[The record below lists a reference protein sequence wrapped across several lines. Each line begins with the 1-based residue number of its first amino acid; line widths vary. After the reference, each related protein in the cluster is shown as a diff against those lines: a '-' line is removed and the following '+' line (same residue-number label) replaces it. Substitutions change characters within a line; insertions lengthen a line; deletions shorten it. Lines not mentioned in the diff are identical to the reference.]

1 MKEKILSISF
11 VLFLTIFF
19 ILNIFIKDID
29 ISSSERRKLEKFPKI
44 SMENIFDGS
53 FMEDFDLYTVDQFV
67 FRDEFRTIKANVN
80 YNIFKKLD
88 NNGIY
93 VIDDYIFK
101 SEYPIN
107 IKSIENFIDKINL
120 ASSFLSPNNK
130 VYYAIIPD
138 KNYYVNNSKYLNIDY
153 NLMYEKLKEIKHEY
167 IELRDILTLDDYY
180 RTDTHWKQENLSK
193 VVDKLGESMNFEIN
207 TNYIKEQYEP
217 FYGVY
222 YGQSALNIDPDKII
236 YLKNNIIENSKVYY
250 YEDKKNNKVYTLD
263 KLENLDKYDIYLGGA
278 SSFVEIVNPNNKT
291 GRELVLFRDSFG
303 SSLAPLLID
312 AYSKITLI
320 DIRYIN
326 SSAYL
331 NMIDFKDQDI
341 LFLYSTL
348 IVNNSST
355 LKQ

>member
-11 VLFLTIFF
+11 VLFLTVFF
-19 ILNIFIKDID
+19 ALNVFTQDID

-44 SMENIFDGS
+44 SMQNIMDGS
-53 FMEDFDLYTVDQFV
+53 FMEDFDLYTVDQFA
-67 FRDEFRTIKANVN
+67 FRDAFRTIKAKIN
-80 YNIFKKLD
+80 YNIFQKLD

-101 SEYPIN
+101 SEYPTN
-107 IKSIENFIDKINL
+107 IKSIDSFIDKINL
-120 ASSFLSPNNK
+120 IGENLTKDNK

-138 KNYYVNNSKYLNIDY
+138 KNYYISNSKYLNIDY
-153 NLMYEKLKEIKHEY
+153 SLMYKKLAEISYEY
-167 IELRDILTLDDYY
+167 IELRDILTLNDYY
-180 RTDTHWKQENLSK
+180 RTDTHWKQENLIK
-193 VVDKLGESMNFEIN
+193 VVDRLGKDMGFSVND
-207 TNYIKEQYEP
+207 NYIQKNYKP

-222 YGQSALNIDPDKII
+222 YGQSALNINPDKLT
-236 YLKNNIIENSKVYY
+236 YLTNDIIEKSNVYY
-250 YEDKKNNKVYTLD
+250 YEDSNNNEVYTLN

-278 SSFVEIVNPNNKT
+278 SSFIEITNENNKT

-326 SSAYL
+326 SDTYL
-331 NMIDFKDQDI
+331 KMIDFKNQDI

>member
-11 VLFLTIFF
+11 VLFLIIFF
-19 ILNIFIKDID
+19 ILNIFIRDID
-29 ISSSERRKLEKFPKI
+29 ISSSERRKLEKVPKI
-44 SMENIFDGS
+44 SVENMIDGS

-67 FRDEFRTIKANVN
+67 FRDKFRTIKANVN
-80 YNIFKKLD
+80 YNIFQKLD

-120 ASSFLSPNNK
+120 ISSFLSPDNK

-138 KNYYVNNSKYLNIDY
+138 KNYYVEDSLYLNIDY
-153 NLMYEKLKEIKHEY
+153 DLMYEKLKEINHEY
-167 IELRDILTLDDYY
+167 IELRDVLILDDYY

-193 VVDKLGESMNFEIN
+193 VVDKLGKGMNFKIN
-207 TNYIKEQYEP
+207 NNYVKKYYEP

-222 YGQSALNIDPDKII
+222 YGQSALNINPDKIVC
-236 YLKNNIIENSKVYY
+236 LTNDVIENSKVYY
-250 YEDKKNNKVYTLD
+250 FEEQKNDEVYTLD

-278 SSFVEIVNPNNKT
+278 SSFIEITNENNKT

-303 SSLAPLLID
+303 SSLTPLLID

-326 SSAYL
+326 SDTYL
-331 NMIDFKDQDI
+331 KMINFKNQDI

-348 IVNNSST
+348 LVNNSST
-355 LKQ
+355 LK

>member
-11 VLFLTIFF
+11 ILFLTIFF
-19 ILNIFIKDID
+19 ILNIFIKDLE
-29 ISSSERRKLEKFPKI
+29 ISSSERRKLEDFPKI
-44 SMENIFDGS
+44 SIENIMDGS
-53 FMEDFDLYTVDQFV
+53 FMEDFDLYTVDQFA
-67 FRDEFRTIKANVN
+67 FRDTFRTIKANVN
-80 YNIFKKLD
+80 YNIFQKLD

-101 SEYPIN
+101 SEYSTN

-120 ASSFLSPNNK
+120 MSSFLSTNNK

-138 KNYYVNNSKYLNIDY
+138 KNYYINNSKYLNIDY
-153 NLMYEKLKEIKHEY
+153 DLMYEKTKEINHQH
-167 IELRDILTLDDYY
+167 IELRDILTLEDYY
-180 RTDTHWKQENLSK
+180 RTDTHWKQENLIK
-193 VVDKLGESMNFEIN
+193 VVDRLGKRMGFEIN
-207 TNYIKEQYEP
+207 SNYVKKYYEP

-222 YGQSALNIDPDKII
+222 YGQSALNIKPDKIV
-236 YLKNNIIENSKVYY
+236 YLTNEMIENSKVYY
-250 YEDKKNNKVYTLD
+250 YEDQKNDKVYMLD

-278 SSFVEIVNPNNKT
+278 SSFIEITDENNKT
-291 GRELVLFRDSFG
+291 GRELVVFRDSFG
-303 SSLAPLLID
+303 SSLTPLLIE

-326 SSAYL
+326 SDTYL
-331 NMIDFKDQDI
+331 KMIDFEDQDI

>member
-1 MKEKILSISF
+1 MKEKILSILF
-11 VLFLTIFF
+11 VLFLSIFF
-19 ILNIFIKDID
+19 VINIFVKDID
-29 ISSSERRKLEKFPKI
+29 ISSSERRKLEKFPRI
-44 SMENIFDGS
+44 SMKNIMDGS

-67 FRDEFRTIKANVN
+67 FRDNFRTIKAKVN
-80 YNIFKKLD
+80 YNVFQKLD

-107 IKSIENFIDKINL
+107 IKSIDNFIDKIN
-120 ASSFLSPNNK
+120 SIGEFLTKDNK

-138 KNYYVNNSKYLNIDY
+138 KNYYVEDSKYLNIDY
-153 NLMYEKLKEIKHEY
+153 NLMYEKLEKINYEY
-167 IELRDILTLDDYY
+167 IELREVLNLRDYY
-180 RTDTHWKQENLSK
+180 RTDTHWKQENLNK
-193 VVDKLGESMNFEIN
+193 VVDRLGKRMGFNVSD
-207 TNYIKEQYEP
+207 NYIQKNYEP

-222 YGQSALNIDPDKII
+222 YGQSALNIKLDKII
-236 YLKNNIIENSKVYY
+236 YLTNDIIEDSNVYY
-250 YEDKKNNKVYTLD
+250 YEDSNNKKVYTLN
-263 KLENLDKYDIYLGGA
+263 KLANLDKYDIYLGGA
-278 SSFVEIVNPNNKT
+278 SSFIEIINEKNQT
-291 GRELVLFRDSFG
+291 GRELVIFRDSFG
-303 SSLAPLLID
+303 SSLAPLLIE

-326 SSAYL
+326 SDTYL
-331 NMIDFKDQDI
+331 NMIDFKNQDV